1 MEASVWITRLGR
13 HIRTTL
19 VPARTSVACEGRK
32 KVGSYSLLIR
42 DLGGK
47 FASPLRVW

>member
-19 VPARTSVACEGRK
+19 VPARTSVACEGK
-32 KVGSYSLLIR
+32 DGSSVI
-42 DLGGK
+42 GT
-47 FASPLRVW
+47 